1 MEKKKKITL
10 DVLAQLV
17 EERIKGVEAKMA
29 TKELVQEVLALVKNV
44 DEKMGDIQKST
55 ASTLEVANIDLRVDA
70 LERDVRK
77 IKEKVKI

>member
-44 DEKMGDIQKST
+44 DEKMGDIQK
-55 ASTLEVANIDLRVDA
+55 RVVCQTWRWQ
-70 LERDVRK
+70 LL
-77 IKEKVKI
+77 